1 LQPRE
6 IYSPRGKNTPT
17 DEEEELS
24 TPKVRRPLLSKRYV
38 LQETPYLANLRLALD
53 SALQRPVSYH
63 NKLKNLLMNTTSEK
77 FFIPL
82 FLVNL
87 LCRDKN
93 VGVGFLQKNM
103 TLLGFSNNSLL

>member
-38 LQETPYLANLRLALD
+38 LQETPYLTNLRLALD

-82 FLVNL
+82 FLVKPI
-87 LCRDKN
+87 CSR
-93 VGVGFLQKNM
+93 
-103 TLLGFSNNSLL
+103 